1 VRDPLGYQ
9 QAIGALRQYSLIK
22 ISQDRQALS
31 VHRLVQAVTRQQVDP
46 EQQDQWATAALRLLR
61 AAFPDRLGDA
71 AAWSEYARLLP
82 HALAVVEHTAAGG
95 IDFDQTA
102 WLVGEAASTCGSGPS
117 SSKPGGCTSALLRST
132 RPAWVPNTPT
142 PPPASTTSPLSYA
155 TRATWTAPAPSHERA
170 LAIREARL
178 GPDHPETAKSRRNLA
193 AVVDRLETHS

>member
-102 WLVGEAASTCGSGPS
+102 WLVGEAGVYLWQRAEHQQARRLH
-117 SSKPGGCTSALLRST
+117 GCALAIYEARLGAEHPDTATSLNNLALVLRDQGDLDGA
-132 RPAWVPNTPT
+132 RP
-142 PPPASTTSPLSYA
+142 L
-155 TRATWTAPAPSHERA
+155 HERA